1 MQAITPFH
9 LSSPFFTARH
19 FPLPYFSLAAVFC
32 KMQSNCSRVL
42 RAGGAGLR
50 RCIMEQGI
58 LKITYSSGKASE
70 EPYGTP
76 VSVLLD
82 NFEEEQNKILA
93 VRINNELCPLDH
105 PLEYNAHL
113 EPVMLGSKD
122 GMGVYRRS
130 LCLLLA
136 AAAHRLFPNARLL
149 VGHSLD
155 YGYYYTLESGKAL
168 KLSEIKELE
177 KEMRRL
183 VAENIAI
190 STKLISYAEAATLFE
205 ELGLTETR
213 EQLNYIS
220 SPSIRINTLGN
231 FSDMYFGPLVLSTG
245 ILKVFELMQYKEGFL
260 MRFPR
265 SSQPDRL
272 TKFEDQPKLFEIY
285 KRYKAWGKQLG
296 VMSAASLNRLIN
308 SRQADEFIDITET
321 LQEKCIA
328 DIADQIAERKT
339 VRVVLIAGPS
349 SSGKTTTSKKLA
361 LELQAIGYRPKVISL
376 DNYYVGRSRNPLG
389 ADGKPDYECLE
400 ALDIDLLNRNLVDLF
415 AGKEVCVPS
424 YDFKDGVPFFEE
436 KNKITLAEND
446 ILIMEGIH
454 GLNDKLTPLIPHES
468 KFKIYLSALTQLN
481 LDDHNRISTSD
492 NRLIRRIVRDARFR
506 SKSATETIGMWNN
519 VRKGE
524 EMHIFPFQNNADAIL
539 NTALDYELSVLK
551 IYAEP
556 LLRCVTPLQKEYAEA
571 CRLLSFINNFSPIDP
586 SAVPARSIIREFIGG
601 SAFKY

>member
-1 MQAITPFH
+1 MNHSLPKSEKLPLI
-9 LSSPFFTARH
+9 RH
-19 FPLPYFSLAAVFC
+19 SIAHIMAEAV
-32 KMQSNCSRVL
+32 MN
-42 RAGGAGLR
+42 
-50 RCIMEQGI
+50 
-58 LKITYSSGKASE
+58 
-70 EPYGTP
+70 
-76 VSVLLD
+76 
-82 NFEEEQNKILA
+82 
-93 VRINNELCPLDH
+93 
-105 PLEYNAHL
+105 
-113 EPVMLGSKD
+113 
-122 GMGVYRRS
+122 
-130 LCLLLA
+130 
-136 AAAHRLFPNARLL
+136 LFPGTKVAIGPA
-149 VGHSLD
+149 VEHGF
-155 YGYYYTLESGKAL
+155 YYDFDLPTPITQTDLER
-168 KLSEIKELE
+168 IE

-361 LELQAIGYRPKVISL
+361 FELQAIGYRPKVISL

-468 KFKIYLSALTQLN
+468 KFKIYLSALQG
-481 LDDHNRISTSD
+481 
-492 NRLIRRIVRDARFR
+492 IV
-506 SKSATETIGMWNN
+506 
-519 VRKGE
+519 
-524 EMHIFPFQNNADAIL
+524 
-539 NTALDYELSVLK
+539 
-551 IYAEP
+551 
-556 LLRCVTPLQKEYAEA
+556 
-571 CRLLSFINNFSPIDP
+571 
-586 SAVPARSIIREFIGG
+586 
-601 SAFKY
+601 

>member
-1 MQAITPFH
+1 
-9 LSSPFFTARH
+9 
-19 FPLPYFSLAAVFC
+19 
-32 KMQSNCSRVL
+32 
-42 RAGGAGLR
+42 
-50 RCIMEQGI
+50 MEQSI
-58 LKITYSSGKASE
+58 LKIKYSSGKIGE

-82 NFEEEQNKILA
+82 NFSEPQDKILA
-93 VRINNELCPLDH
+93 VRINNELCPLDK
-105 PLEYNAHL
+105 PLEYNAYL
-113 EPVMLGSKD
+113 EPVLLGSKD

-136 AAAHRLFPNARLL
+136 AAAHNLFPNARLL
-149 VGHSLD
+149 VGHSLG
-155 YGYYYTLESGKAL
+155 YGYYYTLESGKPL
-168 KLSEIKELE
+168 KDSEIKTLE
-177 KEMRRL
+177 AEMRRI
-183 VAENIAI
+183 VAEDIPIA
-190 STKLISYAEAATLFE
+190 TKFIAYEEAAELFE
-205 ELGLTETR
+205 KLRLSETR
-213 EQLNYIS
+213 EQLNYIAT
-220 SPSIRINTLGN
+220 PSVRINTLGD

-245 ILKVFELMQYKEGFL
+245 ILKVFALMQYKEGFL
-260 MRFPR
+260 LRFPK
-265 SSQPDRL
+265 SGTPESLP
-272 TKFEDQPKLFEIY
+272 KFEDQPKLFEIY
-285 KRYKAWGKQLG
+285 RRYKSWGKQLG

-308 SRQADEFIDITET
+308 NRKADEFIDITET

-328 DIADQIAERKT
+328 DIADQIAESKK

-376 DNYYVGRSRNPLG
+376 DSYYVGRARNPIG

-400 ALDIDLLNRNLVDLF
+400 ALDIQLLNKNLIELF
-415 AGKEVCVPS
+415 EGKEVNIPS
-424 YDFKDGVPFFEE
+424 YDFVDGVQFFED
-436 KNKITLAEND
+436 KNKMILAEND

-454 GLNDKLTPLIPHES
+454 GLNDKLTPLIPHEL

-506 SKSATETIGMWNN
+506 SKNAAGTIGMWNS
-519 VRKGE
+519 VRHGE

-556 LLRCVTPLQKEYAEA
+556 LLRCVTPLQKEYSES
-571 CRLLSFINNFSPIDP
+571 CRLLSFLDNFSPIAP
-586 SAVPARSIIREFIGG
+586 TAVPARSIIREFIGG